1 MSKYASQR
9 LHSRIAR
16 HERVRNKVSGT
27 AERPRLCVRRSLKHI
42 YAQLVDDTTGISLAQ
57 VASTSKEVLAKLSD
71 ASTKTDASTA
81 IGEIW
86 CIRLLVP
93 RTSTRLH
100 ASYRRGLGRFY
111 QLSGAGPK
119 FGVAKLP
126 RSEVCTTKRG
136 NSAPILRRQARSG
149 VSTITAIYGGC
160 PVVRHSNSPALPD
173 CQSPIGRM

>member
-81 IGEIW
+81 IGEI
-86 CIRLLVP
+86 IAAKAKEKGISAVVFDRGGYIYHGRVKAVAEAA
-93 RTSTRLH
+93 RT
-100 ASYRRGLGRFY
+100 AGLEF
-111 QLSGAGPK
+111 
-119 FGVAKLP
+119 
-126 RSEVCTTKRG
+126 
-136 NSAPILRRQARSG
+136 
-149 VSTITAIYGGC
+149 
-160 PVVRHSNSPALPD
+160 
-173 CQSPIGRM
+173 